1 MFGSRRLSVY
11 RGMTA
16 CGIPAY
22 TISGNHIYD
31 GMTACGIPAFTL
43 D

>member
-1 MFGSRRLSVY
+1 MFESRRISVY

-16 CGIPAY
+16 CGIPAFTVEGDKVY
-22 TISGNHIYD
+22 R
-31 GMTACGIPAFTL
+31 GMSTCGIPAFTL